1 MDTLYNEID
10 KIVND
15 IRALKSFII
24 FEGSK
29 FINKIITSSSDKDFI
44 NFLKLKLKPSE
55 KIEFPDKRS
64 VFEKIFKK
72 RPEIKSLNVNYVT
85 PDLFNKITSA
95 MEEWNSSNKKT
106 ISDEKFKI
114 IRMFVEKL
122 SAIELNVSSL
132 YEESQNCDDLKQQ
145 KKSWESG
152 KNRVNIEVNPKNNQE
167 INSGS
172 PEYKDADL
180 GEEDKEIPPKRKPK
194 KQKSIPLAPT
204 PEEIEKIQEEQ
215 ATKLL
220 EEIKVIFNSS
230 TKVTEPLKKY
240 FQDKIDEN
248 KDKLMDL
255 LKKINYDGN
264 DKRTKDV
271 ISDHIKDYDESFN
284 NYHIRDIL
292 ELLNLNKK

>member
-44 NFLKLKLKPSE
+44 DFLKLKLKPSE
-55 KIEFPDKRS
+55 TIEFPDKRS

-145 KKSWESG
+145 KKSLESG
-152 KNRVNIEVNPKNNQE
+152 KNRVDLEINPKNNQS
-167 INSGS
+167 INSES
-172 PEYKDADL
+172 PESKDQDL
-180 GEEDKEIPPKRKPK
+180 GDKEIPPKRKPK

-204 PEEIEKIQEEQ
+204 PEEITKTQEEQ

-230 TKVTEPLKKY
+230 TKVTETLKTF
-240 FQDKIDEN
+240 FQDRINKN

-255 LKKINYDGN
+255 LKEINYDGN
-264 DKRTKDV
+264 DKRTKDI
-271 ISDHIKDYDESFN
+271 ISDHIKDYDNDPLN
-284 NYHIRDIL
+284 NDYHIRDIL
-292 ELLNLNKK
+292 QLLNLIKK